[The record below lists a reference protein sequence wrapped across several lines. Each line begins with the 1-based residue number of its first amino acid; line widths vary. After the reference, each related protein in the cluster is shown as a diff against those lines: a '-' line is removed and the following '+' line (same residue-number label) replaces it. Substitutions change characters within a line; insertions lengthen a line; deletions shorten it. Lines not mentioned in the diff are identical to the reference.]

1 MSTIIKLMEVVTE
14 TIIIIAGCQMVKSQN
29 FIYALLIWRRKALKK
44 CSYFR
49 NLLRKY
55 HSVPIFCNMLLFLSA
70 TPFIFSPCS
79 ISLSSILSLFRPIQY
94 FTPFL
99 SISVHRIHIAR
110 LSLSRHSTFCTF
122 FPLLPSNTCFLS
134 HRSHM

>member
-79 ISLSSILSLFRPIQY
+79 ISLSSILSLFGL
-94 FTPFL
+94 F
-99 SISVHRIHIAR
+99 SISLPFSYFGTR
-110 LSLSRHSTFCTF
+110 LLLSRHSTFCTF
-122 FPLLPSNTCFLS
+122 FLILPSNTCFLFPRF
-134 HRSHM
+134 HI

>member
-14 TIIIIAGCQMVKSQN
+14 TIIIIAWCQMVKSQN

-44 CSYFR
+44 FSYFR
-49 NLLRKY
+49 NL
-55 HSVPIFCNMLLFLSA
+55 II
-70 TPFIFSPCS
+70 PFPFFETCCFYPPPL
-79 ISLSSILSLFRPIQY
+79 SLSLPLPYLFHPFYLSSVFIQY
-94 FTPFL
+94 FSPFL
-99 SISVHRIHIAR
+99 SFRYIESTYAR

-122 FPLLPSNTCFLS
+122 CPLLPSNTCFLS